1 MKSERYLG
9 GKDPSSLQIQV
20 FFVCLLCFCFFFCM
34 LLKQLWASLVS
45 QTVKNPPAMQEILA
59 AGFRIERS
67 KTDTLLFHEL
77 HDCKASHLDFLVL
90 NFLMED
96 NMYDIGKLKIQ

>member
-1 MKSERYLG
+1 
-9 GKDPSSLQIQV
+9 
-20 FFVCLLCFCFFFCM
+20 M

-77 HDCKASHLDFLVL
+77 HDCKASHVDFLVL

>member
-1 MKSERYLG
+1 
-9 GKDPSSLQIQV
+9 
-20 FFVCLLCFCFFFCM
+20 
-34 LLKQLWASLVS
+34 
-45 QTVKNPPAMQEILA
+45 MQEILA

-77 HDCKASHLDFLVL
+77 HDCKASHVDFLVL